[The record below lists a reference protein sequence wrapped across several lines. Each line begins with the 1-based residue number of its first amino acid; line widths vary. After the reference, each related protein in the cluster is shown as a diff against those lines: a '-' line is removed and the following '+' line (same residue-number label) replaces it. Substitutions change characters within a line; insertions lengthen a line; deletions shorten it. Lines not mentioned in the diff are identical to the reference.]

1 MGFWLI
7 KLKEKPSALKYF
19 LSASTYYCFF
29 ASRLW
34 IMDYGLWIMDYGLW
48 VMGSRIGRNPLSGS
62 ISEFTY
68 LADKRGCQTSS
79 SIRTAKQ
86 RLPCLI

>member
-29 ASRLW
+29 ASR
-34 IMDYGLWIMDYGLW
+34 LWIMDYGLW